1 MLCNVVFERRLEM
14 KVISVIFTIAFLILQ
29 FAIKTQYT
37 SGPVCSPTLTQTG
50 IGSHPRYEV
59 VGYGF
64 PRPILSIVTDTC
76 FESQTTKVQI
86 EPIGLILSIV
96 ILTALTYPLWRRK
109 A

>member
-1 MLCNVVFERRLEM
+1 MVKR
-14 KVISVIFTIAFLILQ
+14 ISVFLTVAFLILQ
-29 FAIKTQYT
+29 VIVKTYST

-96 ILTALTYPLWRRK
+96 ILAALTYPLWRRK